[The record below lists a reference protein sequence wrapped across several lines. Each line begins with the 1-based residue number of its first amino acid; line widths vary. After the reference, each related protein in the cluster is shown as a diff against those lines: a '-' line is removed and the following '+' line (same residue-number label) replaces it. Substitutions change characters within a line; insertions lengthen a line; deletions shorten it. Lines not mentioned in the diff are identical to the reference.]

1 MLIDNITTNHQ
12 FEIQQILKDAA
23 VRIGKFKEIVDTKQ
37 NQVNNEVIIEKLTKK
52 YEQEKGIPNLS
63 PLIRSIFAYD
73 HFYCSPSA
81 K

>member
-52 YEQEKGIPNLS
+52 YEQEKGIV
-63 PLIRSIFAYD
+63 LIITSSLFI
-73 HFYCSPSA
+73 H
-81 K
+81 

>member
-52 YEQEKGIPNLS
+52 YEQEKGIV
-63 PLIRSIFAYD
+63 LIITSSLFI
-73 HFYCSPSA
+73 HQLTLVLQL
-81 K
+81 KH

>member
-37 NQVNNEVIIEKLTKK
+37 NQVNNEVVIEKLTKK
-52 YEQEKGIPNLS
+52 YEQEKGNQFI
-63 PLIRSIFAYD
+63 
-73 HFYCSPSA
+73 
-81 K
+81 